1 MIKAIY
7 KITNLINNKI
17 YIGQSVHPEKRWK
30 EHQQRAKTCYDD
42 YPIHLAINKY
52 GANNFSFEIL
62 EWTEDYDNEEK
73 RLIQQLNTLSPNG
86 YNIIDGGHSPIMI
99 GEDHPRNT
107 VSNNNVLSII
117 CELKQNKLSDRE
129 IAIKYKVS
137 DKVIA
142 DINHGYAHKI
152 ENEQYPIRI
161 KKGRQQLSEK
171 QVIEIKELLLNS
183 QYSFTEIAQMYNTTK
198 NNISQINN
206 GRSFNRFG
214 WTYPLRQQR
223 VRPN

>member
-1 MIKAIY
+1 MLKAIY
-7 KITNLINNKI
+7 KITNLLNNKI

-30 EHQQRAKTCYDD
+30 EHQQHAKACDD
-42 YPIHLAINKY
+42 KYPIHLAISKY

-62 EWTEDYDNEEK
+62 EWTEDYDSEEK
-73 RLIQQLNTLSPNG
+73 RLIQYFNSLLPYG
-86 YNIIDGGHSPIMI
+86 YNIIEGGHSPIMI

-107 VSNNNVLSII
+107 ISNTDVLNVIN
-117 CELKQNKLSDRE
+117 ELKENKLSDRE

-142 DINHGYAHKI
+142 DINHGYTHRI
-152 ENEQYPIRI
+152 ENESYPIRI
-161 KKGRQQLSEK
+161 KKGRQQLSET
-171 QVIEIKELLLNS
+171 QVMEIKELLLHS
-183 QYSFTEIAQMYNTTK
+183 QYSFTEIASMYNTTK

-214 WTYPLRQQR
+214 WTYPLRIKPVR
-223 VRPN
+223 VN

>member
-1 MIKAIY
+1 
-7 KITNLINNKI
+7 
-17 YIGQSVHPEKRWK
+17 
-30 EHQQRAKTCYDD
+30 
-42 YPIHLAINKY
+42 
-52 GANNFSFEIL
+52 
-62 EWTEDYDNEEK
+62 
-73 RLIQQLNTLSPNG
+73 
-86 YNIIDGGHSPIMI
+86 MI

-107 VSNNNVLSII
+107 VSNNNVLNII
-117 CELKQNKLSDRE
+117 YELKQNKLSDRE

-137 DKVIA
+137 DKVVA
-142 DINHGYAHKI
+142 DINHGYTHKI

-183 QYSFTEIAQMYNTTK
+183 QFSFTEIAQMYDTTK

-214 WTYPLRQQR
+214 WEYPLRKQR
-223 VRPN
+223 IRPN

>member
-7 KITNLINNKI
+7 KITNLLNNKI
-17 YIGQSVHPEKRWK
+17 YIGQSIHPEKRWY
-30 EHQQRAKTCYDD
+30 EHQQHAKNQDD
-42 YPIHLAINKY
+42 KYPIHLAINKY

-62 EWTEDYDNEEK
+62 EWTEDYDSEEK
-73 RLIQQLNTLSPNG
+73 RLIHYFNSLVPCG
-86 YNIIDGGHSPIMI
+86 YNIIEGGHSPIMI
-99 GEDHPRNT
+99 GECHPRNT
-107 VSNNNVLSII
+107 ISNEDVLNVIK
-117 CELKQNKLSDRE
+117 ELKENKLSDKE
-129 IAIKYKVS
+129 IAIKYQVS

-142 DINHGYAHKI
+142 DINHGYTHKI
-152 ENEQYPIRI
+152 KNEFYPIRV

-171 QVIEIKELLLNS
+171 QIIEIKDLLLS
-183 QYSFTEIAQMYNTTK
+183 DQYSFSEIAKMYNTTK

-214 WTYPLRQQR
+214 WNYPLRKHP

>member
-1 MIKAIY
+1 
-7 KITNLINNKI
+7 
-17 YIGQSVHPEKRWK
+17 
-30 EHQQRAKTCYDD
+30 
-42 YPIHLAINKY
+42 
-52 GANNFSFEIL
+52 
-62 EWTEDYDNEEK
+62 
-73 RLIQQLNTLSPNG
+73 
-86 YNIIDGGHSPIMI
+86 MI

-107 VSNNNVLSII
+107 VSNNNVLNII
-117 CELKQNKLSDRE
+117 HELKQNKLSDRE

-142 DINHGYAHKI
+142 DINHGYTHKI

-183 QYSFTEIAQMYNTTK
+183 QFSFTEIAQMYNTTK